1 MKATPGAATE
11 DGRAMRTAPD
21 DSRPLSSAALQE
33 RYGAGYFRGENSGFS
48 HEGYENV
55 HATWVHW
62 MDFVR
67 AEVGVGARWLDVGCA
82 YGFLVG
88 EARAAGFRA
97 VGVDGSRW
105 AAGRVADTAPE
116 ARGRV
121 VVAHAERL
129 PFADASFDVVSAF
142 DLLEHVPDP
151 AAVVAECARVLRPGG
166 LLVAATPDPLVFDRH
181 EPTHVAER
189 PPSFWVRAFEE
200 AGLATALRFFQAEFN
215 CELVGR
221 RGFVPPLVAWDA
233 LGVPDPVLRTA
244 GDPRLRACLRSGF
257 GERLDPDD
265 ARVLSD
271 GARVYL
277 LNAGDEPLEVR
288 VEIDC
293 ADPGALVLALDGR
306 IEARF
311 PEAPGRMVH
320 AATLLVPAGGHGL
333 RFSLSRGWSRLH
345 RLSFTAAAGGDRAR
359 ESLVAGLPFDLHERY
374 ALARAVVERLAPSAR
389 SLLDVG
395 GTMGGDSGH
404 LAWTGDFFPG
414 RDTTVVDARWAD
426 LPRHLR
432 VEPGRPLPFADRSF
446 EVVLAMDVLEH
457 VPPAARASWI
467 EEAYRVADGLL
478 VVANPF
484 ATPGVEEADRF
495 LFEFIRS
502 RYGYEHGFLAEHLAH
517 GHPDLAATC
526 ERLRSLG
533 AAVAVLPSG
542 HLPSW
547 LLLQT
552 MNAWLSHP
560 EQDRSFVEANRAAN
574 RAIGLAGT
582 VEPAYRHLVVADR
595 RGGDP
600 AARLADL
607 LSTGPP
613 EARVLGAA
621 LAAVPGGLTPRNRGD
636 D

>member
-1 MKATPGAATE
+1 LKAARDAARF
-11 DGRAMRTAPD
+11 GLRAMQPAPD
-21 DSRPLSSAALQE
+21 DGRRLSSAVLQE

-48 HEGYENV
+48 DEGYENV
-55 HATWVHW
+55 HATWLHW

-67 AEVGVGARWLDVGCA
+67 AEVGADARWLDVGCA
-82 YGFLVG
+82 YGFLVD
-88 EARAAGFRA
+88 EARASGFRA
-97 VGVDGSRW
+97 VGVDASRW
-105 AAGRVADTAPE
+105 AAGRVASCVPATA
-116 ARGRV
+116 GRV
-121 VVAHAERL
+121 AVAHAERL
-129 PFADASFDVVSAF
+129 PFAAATFDVVSAF
-142 DLLEHVPDP
+142 DVLEHVPDP

-166 LLVAATPDPLVFDRH
+166 LLLAATPDPLVFDRH

-189 PPSFWVRAFEE
+189 PPSFWVRAFED
-200 AGLATALRFFQAEFN
+200 AGLGTSLRFFQAEFN

-221 RGFVPPLVAWDA
+221 RAGPPPLVAWDA

-277 LNAGDEPLEVR
+277 LNAGDEPLSVDVEV
-288 VEIDC
+288 DC
-293 ADPGALVLALDGR
+293 AEPGALSIALDGR
-306 IEARF
+306 VEARF
-311 PEAPGRMVH
+311 PASPGRSMRT
-320 AATLLVPAGGHGL
+320 ATVVLPAGGHGL
-333 RFSLSRGWSRLH
+333 RFALSNGWARLH
-345 RLSFTAAAGGDRAR
+345 RLSFTASPCGPGAR
-359 ESLVAGLPFDLHERY
+359 ESLVAGLPFDLYERY
-374 ALARAVVERLAPSAR
+374 ALAREVVDRLAPGHG

-395 GTMGGDSGH
+395 GTMGGDAGH

-414 RDTTVVDARWAD
+414 RDVRVVDTRWAD

-432 VEPGRPLPFADRSF
+432 FEPGQPLPFADRSF

-457 VPPAARASWI
+457 VPPGEREAWLA
-467 EEAYRVADGLL
+467 EAYRVADGLL
-478 VVANPF
+478 LVAAPF
-484 ATPGVEEADRF
+484 DTPGVAEADRF
-495 LFEFIRS
+495 LFELIRS

-517 GHPDLAATC
+517 GHPGLAATC

-560 EQDRSFVEANRAAN
+560 EQDRSFTEANRAAN
-574 RAIGLAGT
+574 RAIGLGGT

-600 AARLADL
+600 AARLGEL
-607 LSTGPP
+607 LAGRAP
-613 EARVLGAA
+613 EAEALRVA
-621 LAAVPGGLTPRNRGD
+621 LAAVPDGLVGRRGGGG
-636 D
+636 